1 MRLIKMLGLAAVA
14 AVAAMALIGS
24 GTASADS
31 LCLEDPVVNG
41 HNGECKAE
49 KIWKGPVIGLA
60 LNKATLLAEGLETK
74 CDSET
79 LADYVSNE
87 GAHIGLYLLVLHLTF
102 TNCTGACKTA
112 KAENL
117 PYLALANALK
127 LHVIFTKHPGG
138 PGNPAALLECTLFG
152 FPVNC
157 LYEQPEALL
166 TYELTTEGG
175 ALKAEVPLL
184 RGGDSG
190 ICPAKGTWH
199 ALYDIYEDLG
209 LGPPAKEG
217 ARLWLTALP

>member
-1 MRLIKMLGLAAVA
+1 MLGLAAVA
-14 AVAAMALIGS
+14 ALAAMAFIGS

-31 LCLEDPVVNG
+31 LCLVDPEVGG
-41 HNGECKAE
+41 HNGECPEA
-49 KIWKGPVIGLA
+49 KIWKGPVIGLS
-60 LNKATLLAEGLETK
+60 LGKAVLLAEGLKTE

-79 LADYVSNE
+79 LADWISNE
-87 GAHIGLYLLVLHLTF
+87 GAHVGLLLLVLHLTF
-102 TNCTGACKTA
+102 TNCTGQCKTA

-127 LHVIFTKHPGG
+127 LHVVFTKDPGSTG
-138 PGNPAALLECTLFG
+138 PPAALLECSLFG
-152 FPVNC
+152 FPTNC

-166 TYELTTEGG
+166 EYELKLEGG

-190 ICPAKGTWH
+190 LCPAKGTWH

-209 LGPPAKEG
+209 LGPPPKEG